1 MDISPLLSAVLSFI
15 FVLGL
20 LLATLWFV
28 RTRGI
33 GIGALQG
40 KNLRVVNSLRLGPK
54 HRLDVIEYEGK
65 RLLLGVAAGQITLLD
80 NREIDKTT
88 QADQEKI
95 PAVLHRAMQA
105 QRHPRD
111 HLPANFAGLCSLKK
125 LNNLPKEEWGY
136 CGRRRDVRAVHA
148 DCGVDRLF
156 QQVCDLVGA
165 L

>member
-33 GIGALQG
+33 GMGALQG

-95 PAVLHRAMQA
+95 T
-105 QRHPRD
+105 
-111 HLPANFAGLCSLKK
+111 ANPSTDADLKASQDSFAGQLRRLMQPEK
-125 LNNLPKEEWGY
+125 L
-136 CGRRRDVRAVHA
+136 
-148 DCGVDRLF
+148 
-156 QQVCDLVGA
+156 Q
-165 L
+165 

>member
-33 GIGALQG
+33 GMGALQG

-65 RLLLGVAAGQITLLD
+65 RLLLGVAAQQITLLD
-80 NREIDKTT
+80 NREIDETT
-88 QADQEKI
+88 QADQEGSSGI
-95 PAVLHRAMQA
+95 APGDIGPEAS
-105 QRHPRD
+105 QRS
-111 HLPANFAGLCSLKK
+111 FAGQLRRLMQPEK
-125 LNNLPKEEWGY
+125 L
-136 CGRRRDVRAVHA
+136 
-148 DCGVDRLF
+148 
-156 QQVCDLVGA
+156 Q
-165 L
+165 

>member
-65 RLLLGVAAGQITLLD
+65 RLLLGVAAQQITLLD
-80 NREIDKTT
+80 NREIDETT
-88 QADQEKI
+88 QADQEGSSGI
-95 PAVLHRAMQA
+95 APGDIGPGASQGS
-105 QRHPRD
+105 
-111 HLPANFAGLCSLKK
+111 FAGQLRRLMQPKK
-125 LNNLPKEEWGY
+125 P
-136 CGRRRDVRAVHA
+136 
-148 DCGVDRLF
+148 
-156 QQVCDLVGA
+156 Q
-165 L
+165 

>member
-33 GIGALQG
+33 GMGALQG

-65 RLLLGVAAGQITLLD
+65 RLLLGVAAQQITLLD
-80 NREIDKTT
+80 NQEIDKTT
-88 QADQEKI
+88 HADQEDTTAI
-95 PAVLHRAMQA
+95 PSVDIDSNASQGS
-105 QRHPRD
+105 
-111 HLPANFAGLCSLKK
+111 FAGQLRRLMQPKK
-125 LNNLPKEEWGY
+125 P
-136 CGRRRDVRAVHA
+136 
-148 DCGVDRLF
+148 
-156 QQVCDLVGA
+156 Q
-165 L
+165 

>member
-33 GIGALQG
+33 GMGALQG

-65 RLLLGVAAGQITLLD
+65 RLLLGVAAQQITLLD
-80 NREIDKTT
+80 NQEIDKTT
-88 QADQEKI
+88 HADQEDATAI
-95 PAVLHRAMQA
+95 PSVDTDSNASQGS
-105 QRHPRD
+105 
-111 HLPANFAGLCSLKK
+111 FAGQLRRLMQPKK
-125 LNNLPKEEWGY
+125 P
-136 CGRRRDVRAVHA
+136 
-148 DCGVDRLF
+148 
-156 QQVCDLVGA
+156 Q
-165 L
+165 

>member
-33 GIGALQG
+33 GMGAQHG

-65 RLLLGVAAGQITLLD
+65 RLLLGVAAQQITLLD
-80 NREIDKTT
+80 HREIDKTT
-88 QADQEKI
+88 PSDREGSSGIKPGDTSSEGSQGS
-95 PAVLHRAMQA
+95 
-105 QRHPRD
+105 
-111 HLPANFAGLCSLKK
+111 FAGQLRRLMQPKK
-125 LNNLPKEEWGY
+125 S
-136 CGRRRDVRAVHA
+136 
-148 DCGVDRLF
+148 
-156 QQVCDLVGA
+156 Q
-165 L
+165 

>member
-33 GIGALQG
+33 GMGALQG

-65 RLLLGVAAGQITLLD
+65 RLLLGVAAQQITLLD
-80 NREIDKTT
+80 NQKIDKTT
-88 QADQEKI
+88 HADQEVATAI
-95 PAVLHRAMQA
+95 PSVDTDSNASQGS
-105 QRHPRD
+105 
-111 HLPANFAGLCSLKK
+111 FAGQLRRLMQPKK
-125 LNNLPKEEWGY
+125 P
-136 CGRRRDVRAVHA
+136 
-148 DCGVDRLF
+148 
-156 QQVCDLVGA
+156 Q
-165 L
+165 